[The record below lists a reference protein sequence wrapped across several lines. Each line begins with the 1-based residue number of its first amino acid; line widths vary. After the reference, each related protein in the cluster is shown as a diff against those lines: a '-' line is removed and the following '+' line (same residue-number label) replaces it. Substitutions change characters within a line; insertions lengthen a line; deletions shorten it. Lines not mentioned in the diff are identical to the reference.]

1 MSQINELPITALQ
14 FYATASYPCSYLP
27 AQTARSQ
34 VATPSHL
41 VHSDLYG
48 DLVNAGFRRSGLFTY
63 RPYCDH
69 CKACIAT
76 RIPVD
81 QFKPNRSQKRALKK
95 HAGMQVQVL
104 NLEYHDAHYQL
115 YRDYQEQRHHDGDMN
130 RDDREQYTHFLL
142 QSRVNS
148 RLVEFRDGPNDAEP
162 GRLRMVSIIDILE
175 AGISSVYTFYDT
187 QLPHASYGTYSI
199 LWQMEQVKQLRRP
212 YLYLG
217 YYIQESE
224 KMAYKAN
231 FQPIEGLINDQWQ
244 CILPR

>member
-27 AQTARSQ
+27 MQTARSQ

-69 CKACIAT
+69 CAACVAT

-81 QFKPNRSQKRALKK
+81 QFIPNRSQIRARKK

-104 NLEYHDAHYQL
+104 NLEYHDAHYML
-115 YRDYQEQRHHDGDMN
+115 YRNYQEQRHEGGDMN
-130 RDDREQYTHFLL
+130 RDDREQYTRFLL

-148 RLVEFRDGPNDAEP
+148 RLVEFRDGPKDTEP

-175 AGISSVYTFYDT
+175 SGISSVYTFYDA
-187 QLPHASYGTYSI
+187 QVPNASYGTYSI
-199 LWQMEQVKQLRRP
+199 LWQIEQVKQLKRP

-217 YYIQESE
+217 YFIQESK
-224 KMAYKAN
+224 KMSYKVN
-231 FQPIEGLINDQWQ
+231 FQPIEGLIHGQWQ
-244 CILPR
+244 PILPR

>member
-14 FYATASYPCSYLP
+14 FYATASYTCSYLP
-27 AQTARSQ
+27 QQTARSQ

-41 VHSDLYG
+41 VHSDMYG

-76 RIPVD
+76 RIPVEH
-81 QFKPNRSQKRALKK
+81 FVPNRSQQRAYKQ
-95 HAGMQVQVL
+95 HA
-104 NLEYHDAHYQL
+104 NLETHVLHLSYTDEHYAL
-115 YRDYQEQRHHDGDMN
+115 YRLYQEQRHHDGEMN
-130 RDDREQYTHFLL
+130 RDDQEQYTQFLL

-148 RLVEFRDGPNDAEP
+148 RLVEFRDGPQDPEP
-162 GRLRMVSIIDILE
+162 GRLRMVSIIDIVE

-187 QLPHASYGTYSI
+187 TVPKASYGTYSI
-199 LWQMEQVKQLRRP
+199 LWQIAQVRQLKRP

-217 YYIQESE
+217 YYIQESQ
-224 KMAYKAN
+224 KMAYKSKFKA
-231 FQPIEGLINDQWQ
+231 IEGLIDNLWQ
-244 CILPR
+244 PLDTR